1 MSLDEVKVRL
11 ACAALLLD
19 FDGTLSPIVVRS
31 EEARPVAG
39 AEEVLDGLVERAG
52 SVTIVTGRRSGF
64 IRSVLRVDG
73 LEVIGQFGMEGAPA
87 LPPKVLAEVNA
98 VVAGEPGVRVVDK
111 SASIAVHVRTTP
123 DPEAATARIAG
134 PLAAI
139 AERHGLDVLPGK
151 RVLELARKG
160 SSKGAVVAEV
170 VARTGAEAAL
180 YAGDDLGD
188 ESAFDALEVLAAQ
201 GIAIC
206 RIAVVGE
213 ETPEELIAKADLTV
227 AGPEELVALLRDLR

>member
-1 MSLDEVKVRL
+1 VSLEEVKARL
-11 ACAALLLD
+11 ARAALLLD

-31 EEARPVAG
+31 EEARPIAG
-39 AEEVLDGLVERAG
+39 AEEVLAGLVERAG

-73 LEVIGQFGMEGAPA
+73 LEVIGQFGMEDSPG
-87 LPPKVLAEVNA
+87 LPPEVLAEVNA

-123 DPEAATARIAG
+123 DPDAATARIAG
-134 PLAAI
+134 PLTAI
-139 AERHGLDVLPGK
+139 AERHGLEVLPGK

-160 SSKGAVVAEV
+160 SSKGLVVAGV
-170 VARTGAEAAL
+170 VTRTGADAAL
-180 YAGDDLGD
+180 YAGDDLND
-188 ESAFDALEVLAAQ
+188 EPAFDALEVLAKE
-201 GIAIC
+201 GVAIC

-213 ETPEELIAKADLTV
+213 ETPEELVTKADLTV
-227 AGPEELVALLRDLR
+227 AGPEGLVALLGAL

>member
-1 MSLDEVKVRL
+1 MSLEEVKARL
-11 ACAALLLD
+11 ARAALLLD

-31 EEARPVAG
+31 EEARPVDG
-39 AEEVLDGLVERAG
+39 AEEVLAGLVERAG

-73 LEVIGQFGMEGAPA
+73 LEVIGQFGMEDSPG
-87 LPPKVLAEVNA
+87 LPPEVLAEVNA
-98 VVAGEPGVRVVDK
+98 LVAGESGVRVVDK

-123 DPEAATARIAG
+123 DPDAATARIAG
-134 PLAAI
+134 PLTAI
-139 AERHGLDVLPGK
+139 AERYGLDVLPGK
-151 RVLELARKG
+151 RVLELAPKG

-180 YAGDDLGD
+180 YAGDDLND
-188 ESAFDALEVLAAQ
+188 EPAFDALEVLAKD

-206 RIAVVGE
+206 RIAVVGG

-227 AGPEELVALLRDLR
+227 AGPEELVALLRAL

>member
-1 MSLDEVKVRL
+1 MSLEEVKARL
-11 ACAALLLD
+11 ARAALLLD
-19 FDGTLSPIVVRS
+19 FDGTLSPIVARS

-39 AEEVLDGLVERAG
+39 AEEVLAGLVERVG

-64 IRSVLRVDG
+64 IRSVLRVEG
-73 LEVIGQFGMEGAPA
+73 LEVIGQFGMEDAPA
-87 LPPKVLAEVNA
+87 LPPEVLADVNA
-98 VVAGEPGVRVVDK
+98 AVAGEPGVRVVDK
-111 SASIAVHVRTTP
+111 SAGIAVHVRTTP

-139 AERHGLDVLPGK
+139 AERYGLDVLPGK

-170 VARTGAEAAL
+170 VSRTGAEAAL

-188 ESAFDALEVLAAQ
+188 VVAFDALEKLAAD
-201 GIAIC
+201 GIVIC

-213 ETPEELIAKADLTV
+213 ETPEELISKADLTV
-227 AGPEELVALLRDLR
+227 AGPEELVALLREL

>member
-1 MSLDEVKVRL
+1 MEARL
-11 ACAALLLD
+11 ARAALLLD
-19 FDGTLSPIVVRS
+19 FDGTLSPIVVRPK
-31 EEARPVAG
+31 EAQPVAG
-39 AEEVLDGLVERAG
+39 TVEVLAGLVERAG
-52 SVTIVTGRRSGF
+52 SVTIVTGRRSAF
-64 IRSVLRVDG
+64 IRSVLPVDG
-73 LEVIGQFGMEGAPA
+73 LDVIGQFGMEGS
-87 LPPKVLAEVNA
+87 PPMPPEVLAEVNA
-98 VVAGEPGVRVVDK
+98 VAAGELGVRVVDK
-111 SASIAVHVRTTP
+111 GASIAVHVRTAP
-123 DPEAATARIAG
+123 DPDVATARISG
-134 PLAAI
+134 PLVAI

-188 ESAFDALEVLAAQ
+188 ESAFDALEELAAQ